1 MKKYLLF
8 LIALLAAAVLAGC
21 GGDSTDD
28 SKARE
33 TMRHLKKTDRV
44 TMKEQDVEEGA
55 TYVYT
60 FNTIDIFIEG
70 SDRSIRCE
78 VDGPTP
84 LFGTVPSPAPME
96 GWNYF
101 RTVQLDDGS
110 ICEIGGVLEGD
121 TLKAEYINVLCP
133 GELEIGDVWESN
145 GTTYVVKEYQY
156 VCDDSS
162 DAFGAFLVEST
173 GAFEGKVWWAAK
185 EIGFPVKYIT
195 PGASVRIAKF
205 EDDI

>member
-78 VDGPTP
+78 VEGA
-84 LFGTVPSPAPME
+84 VPVFTELNAAPE
-96 GWNYF
+96 DWNYF
-101 RTVQLDDGS
+101 KTVQLDDGS
-110 ICEIGGVLEGD
+110 ICDVGGVLEGD
-121 TLKAEYINVLCP
+121 TLTMEYMDLLCP

-173 GAFEGKVWWAAK
+173 GALESKVWWAAK
-185 EIGFPVKYIT
+185 EIGFPVKCIY
-195 PGASVRIAKF
+195 PGRSIRISKF